1 MGETFLRCSRHEI
14 RFLNN
19 QLHHYNSGMLV
30 SFWQPR
36 IGYKDDVASTG
47 CHTVF
52 ADSTEV
58 VVRRRT
64 LLQPIPNPRLEI
76 QCAISGVDMPTSSV
90 SAIVVIKQF
99 QTSCRGTVSRLDFAS
114 ARTNHATVRFR
125 QFFLQNVQS
134 KVQTRVSVTICDD
147 HWELRNCR
155 PGFAS
160 KINLYMHWRAGKV
173 WLTAPM
179 CRMVLTMN
187 SDCVP
192 ITSFAGRRRYICVS
206 KSSKLWSR
214 TAWMSCLFSSPLS
227 YCVSRWSCGS
237 RCCCGPPVSYLQ
249 MCQYPWMQHI
259 KFESA
264 LAFSLW
270 LWPRQSAIRSC
281 FFAKKRE

>member
-1 MGETFLRCSRHEI
+1 MTSYRPFLSLSGDMGATPLRCSRHDI
-14 RFLNN
+14 YFLNIHF
-19 QLHHYNSGMLV
+19 LI
-30 SFWQPR
+30 SFWQPG

-147 HWELRNCR
+147 H
-155 PGFAS
+155 
-160 KINLYMHWRAGKV
+160 
-173 WLTAPM
+173 
-179 CRMVLTMN
+179 
-187 SDCVP
+187 
-192 ITSFAGRRRYICVS
+192 
-206 KSSKLWSR
+206 
-214 TAWMSCLFSSPLS
+214 
-227 YCVSRWSCGS
+227 
-237 RCCCGPPVSYLQ
+237 
-249 MCQYPWMQHI
+249 
-259 KFESA
+259 
-264 LAFSLW
+264 
-270 LWPRQSAIRSC
+270 
-281 FFAKKRE
+281 